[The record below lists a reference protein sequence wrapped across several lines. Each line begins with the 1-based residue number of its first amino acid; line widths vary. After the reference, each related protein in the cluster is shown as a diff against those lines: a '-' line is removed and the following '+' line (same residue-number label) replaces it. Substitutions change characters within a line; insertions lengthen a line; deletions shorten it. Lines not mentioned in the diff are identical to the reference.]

1 MSYPHDSPDFLQ
13 PFIPSEKPWGDLP
26 WLHREACTIFM
37 LPAILWFP
45 RKDDTMTGRCFI
57 GGTGSLL
64 GGFKAPK
71 KLGIYTKLVQIT
83 SSTVI
88 YVIWIDL

>member
-1 MSYPHDSPDFLQ
+1 MIPQISYN
-13 PFIPSEKPWGDLP
+13 PSSHPKSHGGIS
-26 WLHREACTIFM
+26 HREACTIFM